1 MKTYATLY
9 FSLKL
14 FRALEWCARFYLLS
28 WYCWVETEFAGSSFS
43 FFNWRNHPKSSGCG
57 LTLCCEKW
65 ILFSPFFFFF
75 FGLGLPFIY
84 LNACPAGSLLFSVC
98 FCSVPSVCPL
108 DPNVVHW
115 SKPLSRAHLV
125 SNTVES
131 QILTLFGL
139 GGITVVWLLGTVDRK
154 VVYESWLQGGC
165 VCPLEGVCPLCAMA
179 LA

>member
-14 FRALEWCARFYLLS
+14 FRALEWFACFYLLS

-43 FFNWRNHPKSSGCG
+43 FFNWRSHPAVVLLCAAKSEFCSVH
-57 LTLCCEKW
+57 
-65 ILFSPFFFFF
+65 FFFF

-131 QILTLFGL
+131 QILTLLGL
-139 GGITVVWLLGTVDRK
+139 GGVTVVWLLGTVERK
-154 VVYESWLQGGC
+154 MVYGGWLQGGC
-165 VCPLEGVCPLCAMA
+165 VCPLGGVCPLCALA